1 MVRARPGAAR
11 SSRPPQPG
19 VHRGHGRDLPAAAGP
34 HPGRPRVPAERPGQP
49 SHPPEG
55 PGGGPQPVRVAAV
68 TSGPRPARVVVVGGG
83 LAGLSAAVEAADR
96 GATVTLLERRPRLGG
111 ATWSFERNGIWF
123 DNGQHVFMRCC
134 TAYRA
139 FLERIGSAGGASM
152 QSRLDVVVMAP
163 GGPVGSIRR
172 TPGPAPLHLAPAL
185 LSYPHLS
192 LRQRLAVLR
201 AGLALRRLDPDDP
214 ALDDVTFGDW
224 LAARGQDTTAIET
237 FWDLIVLPTVNAGA
251 ADASLKLAAK
261 VFVTGL
267 LTEAG
272 AADIGWA
279 RAPLSALHGDA
290 ARRALEAAGGEV
302 RARVPVKSVRTG
314 PAGLEVQTDEQVVEA
329 DSVVVAVPHDAV
341 AELLPSGTVA
351 AQDRLVE
358 LGASPIVNVHL
369 VYDRP
374 VTDLD
379 FFATVGSDA
388 QYVFDRTAGAGLDD
402 GRQCLAVS
410 LSAAES
416 YIGMASADL
425 VSHFTAEI
433 ARLLPAASEATVTES
448 IVTRE
453 NTATFL
459 GAPGTDSLRAG
470 AESGLPGVYL
480 AGAWTDTGWPATMEG
495 AVRSGIGAGRLAA
508 RFASRCAGGEAPG
521 SAGRYSG
528 LRPGA
533 VRE

>member
-1 MVRARPGAAR
+1 M
-11 SSRPPQPG
+11 S
-19 VHRGHGRDLPAAAGP
+19 PAASSN
-34 HPGRPRVPAERPGQP
+34 RP
-49 SHPPEG
+49 
-55 PGGGPQPVRVAAV
+55 
-68 TSGPRPARVVVVGGG
+68 RVVVVGGG
-83 LAGLSAAVEAADR
+83 LAGLSAAVEAADG
-96 GATVTLLERRPRLGG
+96 GAAVTLLERRPRLGG

-139 FLERIGSAGGASM
+139 FLERIGSADGVWM
-152 QSRLDVVVMAP
+152 QNRLDVPVMAP

-185 LSYPHLS
+185 LSYPHLNR
-192 LRQRLAVLR
+192 RQRLAVLR

-214 ALDDVTFGDW
+214 TLDDTTFGDW
-224 LAARGQDTTAIET
+224 LSAHGQDATAIET
-237 FWDLIVLPTVNAGA
+237 FWNLIVLPTVNASA

-272 AADIGWA
+272 AADIGYA
-279 RAPLSALHGDA
+279 RLPLSALHGDA
-290 ARRALEAAGGEV
+290 ARRALETAGGEV
-302 RARVPVKSVRTG
+302 RSRVPVEAVRAGAKGLEVRTG
-314 PAGLEVQTDEQVVEA
+314 EQVFEA

-341 AELLPSGTVA
+341 AELLPPGTVA

-358 LGASPIVNVHL
+358 LGTSPIVNVHL

-374 VTDLD
+374 VTDLA

-388 QYVFDRTAGAGLDD
+388 QFVFDRTDGAGLDD

-410 LSAAES
+410 LSAAEP

-425 VSHFTAEI
+425 VSHFTAEL
-433 ARLLPAASEATVTES
+433 ARLLPAATGAAVTES

-453 NTATFL
+453 HSATFL
-459 GAPGTDSLRAG
+459 GVPGTDSLRAG
-470 AESGLPGVYL
+470 TECDLPGVYL
-480 AGAWTDTGWPATMEG
+480 AGAWSDTGWPATMEG
-495 AVRSGIGAGRLAA
+495 AVRSGTEAGRLAT
-508 RFASRCAGGEAPG
+508 RFAARSASGRAAG
-521 SAGRYSG
+521 SAGSD
-528 LRPGA
+528 A
-533 VRE
+533 

>member
-1 MVRARPGAAR
+1 M
-11 SSRPPQPG
+11 
-19 VHRGHGRDLPAAAGP
+19 
-34 HPGRPRVPAERPGQP
+34 
-49 SHPPEG
+49 
-55 PGGGPQPVRVAAV
+55 

-111 ATWSFERNGIWF
+111 ATWSFERNGVWF

-224 LAARGQDTTAIET
+224 LAARCQDTTAIET

>member
-1 MVRARPGAAR
+1 MSA
-11 SSRPPQPG
+11 
-19 VHRGHGRDLPAAAGP
+19 
-34 HPGRPRVPAERPGQP
+34 GRP
-49 SHPPEG
+49 
-55 PGGGPQPVRVAAV
+55 
-68 TSGPRPARVVVVGGG
+68 PARVVVVGGG
-83 LAGLSAAVEAADR
+83 LAGLSAGVEAADR
-96 GATVTLLERRPRLGG
+96 GAAVTLLERRPRLGG
-111 ATWSFERNGIWF
+111 ATWSFERNGIAF

-139 FLERIGSAGGASM
+139 FLERIGSAGGASL
-152 QSRLDVVVMAP
+152 QSRLDVPVMAP

-201 AGLALRRLDPDDP
+201 AGLALRRLDPDDR
-214 ALDDVTFGDW
+214 ALDDRTFGDW
-224 LAARGQDTTAIET
+224 LSAHGQDTAAVET
-237 FWDLIVLPTVNAGA
+237 FWNLIVLPTVNASA

-267 LTEAG
+267 LTKAG

-279 RAPLSALHGDA
+279 RVPLSALHGDA
-290 ARRALEAAGGEV
+290 ARRALEASGGEV
-302 RARVPVKSVRTG
+302 RPRVPVKSVRAG
-314 PAGLEVQTDEQVVEA
+314 AAGLEVQTEDQTIEA

-341 AELLPSGTVA
+341 AGLLPPGTVA
-351 AQDRLVE
+351 AQQRLVE
-358 LGASPIVNVHL
+358 MGASPIVNVHL

-374 VTDLD
+374 VTDLA

-388 QYVFDRTAGAGLDD
+388 QFVFDRTDGAGLDD

-425 VSHFTAEI
+425 VSHFTAEL

-453 NTATFL
+453 HSATFL
-459 GAPGTDSLRAG
+459 GVPGTDALRAT
-470 AESGLPGVYL
+470 AESGLSGVYI
-480 AGAWTDTGWPATMEG
+480 AGAWSDTGWPATMEG
-495 AVRSGIGAGRLAA
+495 AVRSGTEAGRLAA
-508 RFASRCAGGEAPG
+508 RFASR
-521 SAGRYSG
+521 SAAR
-528 LRPGA
+528 
-533 VRE
+533 

>member
-1 MVRARPGAAR
+1 M
-11 SSRPPQPG
+11 
-19 VHRGHGRDLPAAAGP
+19 
-34 HPGRPRVPAERPGQP
+34 
-49 SHPPEG
+49 
-55 PGGGPQPVRVAAV
+55 
-68 TSGPRPARVVVVGGG
+68 VVGGG
-83 LAGLSAAVEAADR
+83 LAGLSAAVEAADG
-96 GATVTLLERRPRLGG
+96 GAAVTLLERRPRLGG
-111 ATWSFERNGIWF
+111 ATWSFERHGIWF

-139 FLERIGSAGGASM
+139 FLERIGSADGVWM
-152 QSRLDVVVMAP
+152 QSRLDVPVLAP
-163 GGPVGSIRR
+163 GGPVGSIKQ

-185 LSYPHLS
+185 LTYPHLS
-192 LRQRLAVLR
+192 LRQRLGVLR

-214 ALDDVTFGDW
+214 ALDDMAFGDW
-224 LAARGQDTTAIET
+224 LSAHGQDATAIET
-237 FWDLIVLPTVNAGA
+237 FWNLIVLPTVNATA

-279 RAPLSALHGDA
+279 RVPLSALHGDA
-290 ARRALEAAGGEV
+290 ARRVLEAAGNEV
-302 RARVPVKSVRTG
+302 RTGVPVKAVRTG
-314 PAGLEVQTDEQVVEA
+314 AGGGLEVQADGQVIEA

-341 AELLPSGTVA
+341 AELLPTGTVA

-374 VTDLD
+374 VTGMA
-379 FFATVGSDA
+379 FFAGVGTDA
-388 QYVFDRTAGAGLDD
+388 QFVFDRTGGAGLDD

-425 VSHFTAEI
+425 VAHFTAEL
-433 ARLLPAASEATVTES
+433 ARLLPAAADATVTES

-453 NTATFL
+453 HSATFL
-459 GAPGTDSLRAG
+459 GVPGTHSLRAG
-470 AESGLPGVYL
+470 VESGLPGVYL
-480 AGAWTDTGWPATMEG
+480 AGAWSGTGWPATMEG
-495 AVRSGIGAGRLAA
+495 AVRSGTEAGRLAA
-508 RFASRCAGGEAPG
+508 RSAGGNAPG
-521 SAGRYSG
+521 SEGSDD
-528 LRPGA
+528 
-533 VRE
+533 

>member
-1 MVRARPGAAR
+1 M
-11 SSRPPQPG
+11 
-19 VHRGHGRDLPAAAGP
+19 
-34 HPGRPRVPAERPGQP
+34 
-49 SHPPEG
+49 
-55 PGGGPQPVRVAAV
+55 
-68 TSGPRPARVVVVGGG
+68 TTGPRRARVVVVGGG

-96 GATVTLLERRPRLGG
+96 GAAVTLLERRPRLGG

-214 ALDDVTFGDW
+214 ALDGMAFGEW
-224 LAARGQDTTAIET
+224 LTARGQDAAAVET

-267 LTEAG
+267 LTGAG

-279 RAPLSALHGDA
+279 RVPLSALHGDA

-302 RARVPVKSVRTG
+302 RSRVPVKAVRPG
-314 PAGLEVQTDEQVVEA
+314 RAGLEVQTDEQVIEA
-329 DSVVVAVPHDAV
+329 DSVVVAVPHDA
-341 AELLPSGTVA
+341 AAALLPPGTVA

-425 VSHFTAEI
+425 VSHFTAEL

-453 NTATFL
+453 NSATFL
-459 GAPGTDSLRAG
+459 GVPGTDSLRAG
-470 AESGLPGVYL
+470 AGTALPGVYL
-480 AGAWTDTGWPATMEG
+480 AGAWTGTGWPATMEG
-495 AVRSGIGAGRLAA
+495 AVRSGTGAGRLAA
-508 RFASRCAGGEAPG
+508 RFACHTTTH
-521 SAGRYSG
+521 
-528 LRPGA
+528 RPHSPPSPDQPHSHRA
-533 VRE
+533 AAC